1 MPLAA
6 ELVDFAA
13 MAYLV
18 FQLPGLLV
26 PVPGAGLLVVGVE
39 QLPIGQADGLV
50 EVGAVEQVLFCPG
63 LSLFKQGA
71 VRGRCFRL
79 AQVGGHFLAGP
90 QGGEIKALEPG
101 IGAVQL
107 HIQGVVLPPLQHAV
121 LVPVPA
127 VGVGGAPGVFEGQL
141 DLRPQGAEPIV
152 VPAQLP
158 SR

>member
-1 MPLAA
+1 MTMPLSPLEAVNAAGIAVGAHVGLEIVPEQALQGGAGLFPVEQIAQAAEIGVPLAA

-79 AQVGGHFLAGP
+79 AQVSGHFLAGP
-90 QGGEIKALEPG
+90 QGA
-101 IGAVQL
+101 
-107 HIQGVVLPPLQHAV
+107 
-121 LVPVPA
+121 
-127 VGVGGAPGVFEGQL
+127 
-141 DLRPQGAEPIV
+141 R
-152 VPAQLP
+152 
-158 SR
+158 